1 MMMMM
6 EVSREWMRKLTDLL
20 LSSSSP
26 LNKVLGE
33 TVNGPVRQTT
43 VCRYNVTCA
52 LALDMIHT

>member
-1 MMMMM
+1 MD
-6 EVSREWMRKLTDLL
+6 EKLRDRRKSDLL

-43 VCRYNVTCA
+43 GVCRYNVTCA
-52 LALDMIHT
+52 LALDTIHT